1 MRRSAHSS
9 KYRYLLSPPQRPLCV
24 MGRLGRKKKR
34 ARGERIAR
42 AFSMLSI
49 IAIVIGLPR
58 SLRGGNS
65 VYLCKRKYSAGSRPW
80 DKQIRPW
87 GGGGGGRSYIRLHSG
102 KTSLTRENKADCSE
116 SSGCGDF
123 NIRLDAVQADPPF
136 LLLTQKDKRQL
147 CSLGGYR
154 TAKRLCKYTV
164 VFMTSLSWSSDRG
177 RLYRKCILQHAL
189 ASLKGS
195 ALK

>member
-24 MGRLGRKKKR
+24 KGRLGRKKQK
-34 ARGERIAR
+34 ARGERVPRAR
-42 AFSMLSI
+42 SIFSIVAF
-49 IAIVIGLPR
+49 VIGIPR
-58 SLRGGNS
+58 SLCGGKS
-65 VYLCKRKYSAGSRPW
+65 VYLCKRGV
-80 DKQIRPW
+80 
-87 GGGGGGRSYIRLHSG
+87 GVSYICSHSG

-116 SSGCGDF
+116 SSGCSDL
-123 NIRLDAVQADPPF
+123 IRLDAVQADPSF

-147 CSLGGYR
+147 CLLGGYR
-154 TAKRLCKYTV
+154 TAKRLCMYTV
-164 VFMTSLSWSSDRG
+164 IFMTFSSWSCDRG

-195 ALK
+195 VLK

>member
-1 MRRSAHSS
+1 
-9 KYRYLLSPPQRPLCV
+9 

-42 AFSMLSI
+42 AFSIFSF

-87 GGGGGGRSYIRLHSG
+87 GGGGGRSYIRLHSG

-123 NIRLDAVQADPPF
+123 NWAWRSSGRSFFSPPHS
-136 LLLTQKDKRQL
+136 KRQKAAL
-147 CSLGGYR
+147 LAGWG
-154 TAKRLCKYTV
+154 TELP
-164 VFMTSLSWSSDRG
+164 RG
-177 RLYRKCILQHAL
+177 CVSTQWFLWLLYRGAL
-189 ASLKGS
+189 TEKDYTGS
-195 ALK
+195 ASCSTL

>member
-1 MRRSAHSS
+1 
-9 KYRYLLSPPQRPLCV
+9 

-42 AFSMLSI
+42 AFSIFSF

-87 GGGGGGRSYIRLHSG
+87 GGGGGGGGHTYACTQEKLVRLE
-102 KTSLTRENKADCSE
+102 KTRLTVLKVQAAVTS
-116 SSGCGDF
+116 
-123 NIRLDAVQADPPF
+123 IRLDAVQADPSF

-147 CSLGGYR
+147 CLLGGYR